1 MTYGTAKRGLGFGAC
16 GTGSALKKKSLMD
29 SRNESMDAGVE
40 QKWVHSMDSAFYPRK
55 LLQCG

>member
-1 MTYGTAKRGLGFGAC
+1 MVQQSEVWVLGLVVLVQL
-16 GTGSALKKKSLMD
+16 LKKKSLMD

-40 QKWVHSMDSAFYPRK
+40 QKWVHPMDSAFYPRK